1 MTFRLL
7 TARTIVFAWILG
19 VALASLPLA
28 TAFAGSLG
36 TGFPR

>member
-1 MTFRLL
+1 MSFRFNHGR
-7 TARTIVFAWILG
+7 AIVFAWILG

-36 TGFPR
+36 TSYPH

>member
-1 MTFRLL
+1 MTIRFLS
-7 TARTIVFAWILG
+7 ARTIVFAWILG

-36 TGFPR
+36 TGYPR